1 MYQPAPFKLKDKA
14 LIERIIREHP
24 FGILVSGL
32 MATHL
37 PFTLS
42 IDEASGNWVLTG
54 HIAKGNPQSK
64 LLGQECLVIFQG
76 PHAYISPS
84 WYEKENSV
92 PTWDYLAVHC
102 YGIAQPVSPDEHFAV
117 VEELIMANEP
127 AFMEKWQQ
135 LPDHYRD
142 GLSKGITGFR
152 MIIDRMEAS
161 AKLSQNRTESERRNI
176 ILELSNSPH
185 TSEQSL
191 SAWIKE
197 ALEKSS

>member
-1 MYQPAPFKLKDKA
+1 MYQPAHFKLTDKVI
-14 LIERIIREHP
+14 IERIIRENP

-37 PFTLS
+37 PFTLKV
-42 IDEASGNWVLTG
+42 DENSGIWELTG

-64 LLGQECLVIFQG
+64 LLGQECLAIFHG

-102 YGIAQPVSPDEHFAV
+102 YGIAQIVSPEEHFTV

-127 AFMEKWQQ
+127 AFMEKWHQ
-135 LPDHYRD
+135 LPNHYRD

-152 MIIDRMEAS
+152 MTIDRMEAT
-161 AKLSQNRTESERRNI
+161 AKLSQNRTESERGNI
-176 ILELSNSPH
+176 IAQLGNSKNS
-185 TSEQSL
+185 SEQLL

-197 ALEKSS
+197 ALEQST